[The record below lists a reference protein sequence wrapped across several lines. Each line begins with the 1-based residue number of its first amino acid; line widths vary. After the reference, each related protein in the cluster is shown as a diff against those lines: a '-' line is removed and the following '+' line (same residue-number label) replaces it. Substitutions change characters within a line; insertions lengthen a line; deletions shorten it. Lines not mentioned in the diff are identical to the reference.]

1 MAETPTA
8 VAANVAPDDAAI
20 ADQLERRRRAAAEQ
34 WQLDDQVVL
43 IGAGGRIPVPG
54 RGDRTYPFSAHSEY
68 LYLTDRERPG
78 GVLAFD
84 PHAGWVDFVVPVT
97 RDERLWE
104 GAAANGA
111 EGVPVAELAAWL
123 EQRKGRPVGC
133 LGAAVKDVASAAE
146 LEADLRYGLNHVR
159 RQKDAVELA
168 RMRAAEQAT
177 RAGFAAVAPLIEP
190 GRSERELQI
199 ELEAAFFRNGADSL
213 AFDTI
218 VGSGPNSAV
227 LHFPPSARRAADGEL
242 ILIDAGA
249 EYRGYASDITRTYPA
264 SGRFTPEQQEVYAIV
279 EAALERA
286 TERCTPGTEWRDV
299 HRTAA
304 LVIAEGLV
312 EHGLLRGEPESLVE
326 RGAQSLFFPHGVGHM
341 VGLGIRDAGEVLP
354 GREPR
359 EDEFPRL
366 RVDLPLLP
374 GHVFTVEPG
383 IYFVPALLHD
393 ADLRNRHRDA
403 VDWERAEA
411 MLGFGGIRIEND
423 VLITDDGNE
432 VLTADVP
439 LLV

>member
-1 MAETPTA
+1 MSETPTA
-8 VAANVAPDDAAI
+8 VAPDVAVNDAAI
-20 ADQLERRRRAAAEQ
+20 AVQLERRRRAAAER
-34 WQLDDQVVL
+34 WQLDDGVVL
-43 IGAGGRIPVPG
+43 IGAGDKIPVPG
-54 RGDRTYPFSAHSEY
+54 RGDRTYPFRAHSEY

-84 PHAGWVDFVVPVT
+84 PHEGWVDFVVPVT

-104 GAAANGA
+104 GAAADGP

-123 EQRKGRPVGC
+123 EQRKDRPVAC
-133 LGAAVKDVASAAE
+133 LGAAVPDVASAPQ

-168 RMRAAEQAT
+168 RMRAAERAT

-199 ELEAAFFRNGADSL
+199 ELEAAFFTGGADFL

-227 LHFPPSARRAADGEL
+227 LHFPPTSRRVADGEL

-264 SGRFTPEQQEVYAIV
+264 SGRFTPEQQELYAIV
-279 EAALERA
+279 AAALDRA
-286 TERCTPGTEWRDV
+286 TERCSAGTEWREV

-304 LVIAEGLV
+304 LVIAQGLV
-312 EHGLLRGEPESLVE
+312 ELGLLRGEPESLVE
-326 RGAQSLFFPHGVGHM
+326 QGAQALFFPHGVGHM
-341 VGLGIRDAGEVLP
+341 VGLGIRDAGEVLR
-354 GREPR
+354 GREPQ
-359 EDEFPRL
+359 EGEFPRV

-393 ADLRNRHRDA
+393 AELRERHRDA
-403 VDWERAEA
+403 VDWDRAEA

-439 LLV
+439 LLA

>member
-1 MAETPTA
+1 MTDTPTG
-8 VAANVAPDDAAI
+8 V
-20 ADQLERRRRAAAEQ
+20 QLERRRRAAAER
-34 WQLDDQVVL
+34 WRLDDEVVL
-43 IGAGGRIPVPG
+43 IGAGDRIPVPG
-54 RGDRTYPFSAHSEY
+54 RGDRTYPYRAHSEY

-84 PHAGWVDFVVPVT
+84 PHEGWVDFVVPVT

-104 GAAANGA
+104 GATADQR
-111 EGVPVAELAAWL
+111 EGVPLADLAAWV
-123 EQRKGRPVGC
+123 EQRKGRPVAC
-133 LGAAVKDVASAAE
+133 LGAGVPDVASEAQ
-146 LEADLRYGLNHVR
+146 LEADLRCGLNHVR

-168 RMRAAEQAT
+168 RMRIAERAT
-177 RAGFAAVAPLIEP
+177 GAGFAAIAPLIEP

-199 ELEAAFFRNGADSL
+199 ELETAFFRGGADHL

-227 LHFPPSARRAADGEL
+227 LHFPPTSRRLADGEL
-242 ILIDAGA
+242 VLIDAGA

-264 SGRFTPEQQEVYAIV
+264 SGRFTPEQRELYAIV
-279 EAALERA
+279 EAALLRA
-286 TERCTPGTEWRDV
+286 TECCTAGTEWRDV

-312 EHGLLRGEPESLVE
+312 GLGLLRGEPEGLVE
-326 RGAQSLFFPHGVGHM
+326 RGAQALFFPHGVGHM
-341 VGLGIRDAGEVLP
+341 VGLGIRDAGEVLR
-354 GREPR
+354 GRERPA
-359 EDEFPRL
+359 ESPNL

-393 ADLRNRHRDA
+393 ADLRKRHRDA

-411 MLGFGGIRIEND
+411 MIGFGGIRIENN

-439 LLV
+439 LLKRNES

>member
-1 MAETPTA
+1 MTETPTA
-8 VAANVAPDDAAI
+8 AAPDVAAGDAAI
-20 ADQLERRRRAAAEQ
+20 AVQLERRRRAAAEQ

-43 IGAGGRIPVPG
+43 IGAGDRIPVPG
-54 RGDRTYPFSAHSEY
+54 RGDRTYPFHAHSEH

-84 PHAGWVDFVVPVT
+84 PHEGWVDFVAPVT
-97 RDERLWE
+97 RNERLWE
-104 GAAANGA
+104 GVAADEP
-111 EGVPVAELAAWL
+111 EGVPVAQLAAWL
-123 EQRKGRPVGC
+123 EQRKGRPVAC
-133 LGAAVKDVASAAE
+133 LGAAVPDVASAAQ

-168 RMRAAEQAT
+168 RMRAAEGAT
-177 RAGFAAVAPLIEP
+177 RAGFAAIAPLIEP

-199 ELEAAFFRNGADSL
+199 ELEAALFTGGADFL

-227 LHFPPSARRAADGEL
+227 LHFPPTSRRFADGEL

-264 SGRFTPEQQEVYAIV
+264 SGRFTPEQQELYAIV
-279 EAALERA
+279 AAASVRA
-286 TERCTPGTEWRDV
+286 TERCTAGTEWREV

-312 EHGLLRGEPESLVE
+312 ELDLLRGDPESLVE
-326 RGAQSLFFPHGVGHM
+326 RGAQALFFPHGVGHM
-341 VGLGIRDAGEVLP
+341 VGLGVRDAGEVLR

-383 IYFVPALLHD
+383 IYFVPALLDD

-411 MLGFGGIRIEND
+411 MLGFGGIRIENN

-439 LLV
+439 LLA

>member
-1 MAETPTA
+1 MTGIA
-8 VAANVAPDDAAI
+8 V
-20 ADQLERRRRAAAEQ
+20 QLERRRRAAAER

-43 IGAGGRIPVPG
+43 VGAGERIPVPG
-54 RGDRTYPFSAHSEY
+54 RGDRTYPFRAHSEY

-84 PHAGWVDFVVPVT
+84 PHEGWVDFVVPVT

-104 GAAANGA
+104 GAESAEP
-111 EGVPVAELAAWL
+111 EGVPVAELAPWL
-123 EQRKGRPVGC
+123 ERRKGRPVAC
-133 LGAAVKDVASAAE
+133 LGAPVPDVVSPAQ
-146 LEADLRYGLNHVR
+146 LDADLRYGLNHVR
-159 RQKDAVELA
+159 RQKDSVELE
-168 RMRAAEQAT
+168 RMRAAERAT
-177 RAGFAAVAPLIEP
+177 RAGFAHVVPLIEP

-199 ELEAAFFRNGADSL
+199 ELEAAFLREGADSL

-218 VGSGPNSAV
+218 VGGGPNSAV
-227 LHFPPSARRAADGEL
+227 LHFPPSPRRLADGEL
-242 ILIDAGA
+242 VLIDAGA

-264 SGRFTPEQQEVYAIV
+264 SGSFRPEQQELYAIV
-279 EAALERA
+279 EAASVRA

-304 LVIAEGLV
+304 LVVAEGLV
-312 EHGLLRGEPESLVE
+312 ELGLLRGEPESLVE
-326 RGAQSLFFPHGVGHM
+326 RGAQALFFPHGVGHM
-341 VGLGIRDAGEVLP
+341 VGLGIRDAGEVLR
-354 GREPR
+354 GREPP

-366 RVDLPLLP
+366 RVDLPLMP

-383 IYFVPALLHD
+383 IYFVPALLED
-393 ADLRNRHRDA
+393 AGLRERHRDA

-439 LLV
+439 LTMRELGA

>member
-1 MAETPTA
+1 VTID
-8 VAANVAPDDAAI
+8 V
-20 ADQLERRRRAAAEQ
+20 QLERRRRAAAEQ

-43 IGAGGRIPVPG
+43 IGAGERIPVPG
-54 RGDRTYPFSAHSEY
+54 RGDRTYPFRAHSEY
-68 LYLTDRERPG
+68 LYLTDCERPG

-84 PHAGWVDFVVPVT
+84 PHEGWVDFVAPVT

-104 GAAANGA
+104 GAAADEP
-111 EGVPVAELAAWL
+111 EGVPVAGLAGWI
-123 EQRKGRPVGC
+123 EQRKGRPLAC
-133 LGAAVKDVASAAE
+133 LGAPLPDVGSATQ

-168 RMRAAEQAT
+168 RMRAAELAT
-177 RAGFAAVAPLIEP
+177 RAGFAQVAPLIEP
-190 GRSERELQI
+190 GMSERELQI
-199 ELEAAFFRNGADSL
+199 ELEAAFFRGGADFL

-227 LHFPPSARRAADGEL
+227 LHFPPTSRRLADGDL
-242 ILIDAGA
+242 VLIDAGA

-264 SGRFTPEQQEVYAIV
+264 SGRFTPEQQELYAIV
-279 EAALERA
+279 AAAGERA
-286 TERCTPGTEWRDV
+286 TERCSAGTEWRDV

-312 EHGLLRGEPESLVE
+312 ELGLLRGEPESLVE
-326 RGAQSLFFPHGVGHM
+326 RGAQALFFPHGVGHM
-341 VGLGIRDAGEVLP
+341 LGLGVRDAGEVLR
-354 GREPR
+354 GREPP

-366 RVDLPLLP
+366 RVDLPLEP

-383 IYFVPALLHD
+383 IYFVPALLND
-393 ADLRNRHRDA
+393 ADLRKRHRDA

-411 MLGFGGIRIEND
+411 MLGFGGIRIENN
-423 VLITDDGNE
+423 VLITEDGNE

-439 LLV
+439 LLA

>member
-1 MAETPTA
+1 MTETPTA
-8 VAANVAPDDAAI
+8 VAPDVAAGDAA
-20 ADQLERRRRAAAEQ
+20 AAVQLERRRREAAEQ

-43 IGAGGRIPVPG
+43 IGAGDRIPVPG
-54 RGDRTYPFSAHSEY
+54 RGDRTYPFRAHSEY
-68 LYLTDRERPG
+68 LYLTDRERPC

-84 PHAGWVDFVVPVT
+84 PHDGWVDFVVPVT

-104 GAAANGA
+104 GAAADGP
-111 EGVPVAELAAWL
+111 EGVAVAGLGAWL
-123 EQRKGRPVGC
+123 EQRKGRPVAC
-133 LGAAVKDVASAAE
+133 LGAAVPGVASAAQ

-168 RMRAAEQAT
+168 RMRAAERAT
-177 RAGFAAVAPLIEP
+177 RAGFAQVAPLIEP

-199 ELEAAFFRNGADSL
+199 ELEAAFFRGGADFL

-227 LHFPPSARRAADGEL
+227 LHFPPTSRRCADGEL
-242 ILIDAGA
+242 VLIDAGA

-264 SGRFTPEQQEVYAIV
+264 SGRFTPEQQELYAIV
-279 EAALERA
+279 AAAGMRA
-286 TERCTPGTEWRDV
+286 TERCTVGTEWRDV
-299 HRTAA
+299 HRAAA

-312 EHGLLRGEPESLVE
+312 ELGLLRGEPESLVE

-341 VGLGIRDAGEVLP
+341 VGLGIRDAGEVLR
-354 GREPR
+354 GRESR

-366 RVDLPLLP
+366 RVDLPLMP

-393 ADLRNRHRDA
+393 ADLRERHRDG

-411 MLGFGGIRIEND
+411 MLGFGGIRIENN
-423 VLITDDGNE
+423 VLITDGGNE

-439 LLV
+439 LLA